1 MSITLSYG
9 YKKPQTGDKGS
20 SWFPDL
26 EHDIQQL
33 NDHTHNGVTSAKIPT
48 TNIGVVKQT
57 LAGPWVEDVPSTRWY
72 QELTLPNDA
81 NYADVV
87 IVVKSAAG
95 DQLLL
100 DVKAGSTAKK
110 YKVYTNDQGLTNA
123 VAHILV

>member
-1 MSITLSYG
+1 MATTLSKG
-9 YKKPQTGDKGS
+9 YILPNTGDKGS
-20 SWFPDL
+20 TWFPAL
-26 EHDIQQL
+26 EHNITQL
-33 NDHTHNGVTSAKIPT
+33 NDHKHDGTTSFKIPT
-48 TNIGVVKQT
+48 TNVEAVKQT
-57 LAGPWVEDVPSTRWY
+57 LAGPWVVDVADTRWY

-81 NYADVV
+81 NYSDVV